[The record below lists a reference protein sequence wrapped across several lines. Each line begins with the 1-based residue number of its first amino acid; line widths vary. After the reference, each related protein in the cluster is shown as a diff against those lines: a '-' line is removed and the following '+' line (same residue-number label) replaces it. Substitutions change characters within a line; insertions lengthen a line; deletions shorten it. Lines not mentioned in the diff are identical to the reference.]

1 MYLLLLTVSALLVDG
16 KREYEKDSRFYRRL
30 LYSATDLCVWL
41 LRIRVHISGKEKL
54 PEGRFLLVGNH
65 RSNFDPILTWYALKE
80 SQLAFISKEENFHVP
95 LFGRIIRRCCF
106 MAIDRENPKSHENHL
121 KGGRAFKEKGGF
133 CGGLP
138 EGTRSKTCEL
148 LPFHNGVFKIA
159 QRAEVP
165 IVVVAVRGTE
175 NIHKNYIR
183 HRSDVWIDIID
194 VLSAEEINGSRSKDI
209 GDRVYR
215 DLEEKLQK

>member
-80 SQLAFISKEENFHVP
+80 SQLAFIS
-95 LFGRIIRRCCF
+95 
-106 MAIDRENPKSHENHL
+106 RENPKNAMKTIL
-121 KGGRAFKEKGGF
+121 KAAELLKKKEVSVAVY
-133 CGGLP
+133 P